1 MMPFVCLVSV
11 YTVHSE
17 HRHTHTHTPHW
28 TQTHA
33 PIIWAQSF
41 ERFGKNDTLLY
52 GFNPSTWETEAD
64 KAGPQSKFHD
74 GQDYT
79 EKARLNKPKPIKQTK
94 LKKKKNLVSLSW
106 RLYSLYF
113 N

>member
-1 MMPFVCLVSV
+1 
-11 YTVHSE
+11 
-17 HRHTHTHTPHW
+17 
-28 TQTHA
+28 
-33 PIIWAQSF
+33 
-41 ERFGKNDTLLY
+41 LLY

-94 LKKKKNLVSLSW
+94 LKKKKKPS
-106 RLYSLYF
+106 
-113 N
+113 